1 MTIVVGYSPQP
12 PGEEALRVAI
22 DMALEKDEDLVVV
35 NTTRGDAYA
44 DPRYARAQDMQRVKR
59 QLADSGVRFDLNQ
72 TTVAEG
78 AAHAILEAASQP
90 DVTLI
95 VIGVRHRSAVGKL
108 IMGSVA
114 QTVILDSRLPVLS
127 VKAPAD
133 A

>member
-12 PGEEALRVAI
+12 HGEEALRAAI
-22 DMALEKDEDLVVV
+22 DLALDKDEDLVVV

-44 DPRYARAQDMQRVKR
+44 DPRYARAQDVQRVKR
-59 QLADSGVRFDLNQ
+59 QLADAGVRFDLRQ
-72 TTVAEG
+72 SVVAEG
-78 AAHAILEAASQP
+78 AASAILEAASQRE
-90 DVTLI
+90 VTLI

-114 QTVILDSRLPVLS
+114 QTVILDSRVPVLS
-127 VKAPAD
+127 VKASAD

>member
-12 PGEEALRVAI
+12 PGEDALRVAI
-22 DMALEKDEDLVVV
+22 DMALEKDENLVVV

-59 QLADSGVRFDLNQ
+59 QLADSGVRFDLRQ
-72 TTVAEG
+72 TIVAEG
-78 AAHAILEAASQP
+78 AAHAILEAASHP
-90 DVTLI
+90 DATLI